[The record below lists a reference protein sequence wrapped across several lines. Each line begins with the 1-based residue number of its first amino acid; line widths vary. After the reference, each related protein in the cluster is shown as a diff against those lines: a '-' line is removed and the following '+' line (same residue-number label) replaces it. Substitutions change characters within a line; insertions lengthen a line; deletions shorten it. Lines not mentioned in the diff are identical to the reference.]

1 MIAVAALGAAAPGG
15 RAVTEDQVREV
26 AANLR
31 CVVCQSLSV
40 ADSPSET
47 ANQMRAIVRER
58 LAAGETPEQVTAY
71 FVEKYGTWILLAPP
85 RRGFNLLVWV
95 VPFAGLALGLVLA
108 VLAMRRWSAAVGRR
122 AADRRG
128 GRHHA
133 RAHPAGDGRAR
144 LVTVAQLLPIRR
156 HRAPRRGARPVAPSA
171 RRPRGRRAVGVV
183 LRGDERGNR
192 SRASSSARSG
202 RPSIARSASWTST
215 TRPVISR
222 RTTTEASAMRYEAR
236 AATVLRALDA
246 LGVPAPRPRAPPRAP
261 APGRPRDEAGPE
273 ARLRSG
279 WARSCS
285 SPSACSSA

>member
-1 MIAVAALGAAAPGG
+1 MTRLIVLVMIAAAALGAAAPGG

-108 VLAMRRWSAAVGRR
+108 GLAMRRWSRRSTAA
-122 AADRRG
+122 AP
-128 GRHHA
+128 
-133 RAHPAGDGRAR
+133 PAVVDEATRAR
-144 LVTVAQLLPIRR
+144 IRR
-156 HRAPRRGARPVAPSA
+156 EMA
-171 RRPRGRRAVGVV
+171 
-183 LRGDERGNR
+183 E
-192 SRASSSARSG
+192 
-202 RPSIARSASWTST
+202 
-215 TRPVISR
+215 
-222 RTTTEASAMRYEAR
+222 
-236 AATVLRALDA
+236 LD
-246 LGVPAPRPRAPPRAP
+246 
-261 APGRPRDEAGPE
+261 
-273 ARLRSG
+273 S
-279 WARSCS
+279 
-285 SPSACSSA
+285 